1 MVVGGGKVGGRRKV
15 NVVLVG
21 CGMPKKSMGWYHLTQ
36 LLKMKNVNVIA
47 VVEVRMTMRG
57 EERRVMGP

>member
-47 VVEVRMTMRG
+47 VVEVRMRMR
-57 EERRVMGP
+57 